1 MVFQFSHFPQILRGW
16 HQEKVSLHFAWS
28 TFIDKFPDMFSKKMD
43 QHPLSDRLT
52 LESLMEAAG
61 DVVLRMDA
69 SGKIFYA
76 SQRAQSSIDSASA
89 LEGTLLLDHVVRED
103 SAALDTALNEARRSG
118 GKVRVNARLNPPSGP
133 LWFEWQVSVCG
144 NDAGQVEFLVLAR
157 DIAEQHATEERLLHM
172 ATHDELTGLP
182 NRALLSDRLRMAMAQ
197 SRRTGVGFTV
207 LALDLDG
214 FKKVNDALGHPVGDA
229 LLRVAAVRF
238 REVLRT
244 VDTLA
249 RVGGDEF
256 VAVLPN
262 AIDPEE
268 LQVVARRMIATT
280 QLPFEIDGHVLYVS
294 TSVGAAIY
302 PEHGDTE
309 VKLLAHADTA
319 MYRAKETGKSRCVI
333 YDPAKFNLPE
343 HDVSM
348 EAAMFDAVRNGE
360 FRLFYQ
366 PILDAHTRKIVGFE
380 ALMRWIHPELGS
392 ISPVQ
397 FIPMAEAN
405 GLINLLGAWALK
417 AACVQV
423 RQFEQA
429 AGRSLY
435 VSVNVSP
442 RQFRNDQFLHVMDD
456 AMRLSGLK
464 GSQLLLEITE
474 GILMSDPEY
483 AETLLHAIATR
494 NVRIAIDDFGTGYS
508 SLAYLKRFPIA
519 ALKIDRAFIKDLPM
533 SIKDAAICNVVL
545 SLASHLNLTT
555 IAEGVEN
562 DEQLSFLSKQGC
574 TMIQGFLTGRPLPPE
589 EAILALKTGV
599 LPVAGQVG
607 KIA

>member
-1 MVFQFSHFPQILRGW
+1 
-16 HQEKVSLHFAWS
+16 
-28 TFIDKFPDMFSKKMD
+28 MFSKKMD
-43 QHPLSDRLT
+43 QHQLTDRLT

-61 DVVLRMDA
+61 DVVLRADG

-76 SQRAQSSIDSASA
+76 SRRAHSSIEPANA
-89 LEGTLLLDHVVRED
+89 LEGSMLLDHVVSED
-103 SAALDTALNEARRSG
+103 RATLEAAMNEARTGSTG
-118 GKVRVNARLNPPSGP
+118 RVNARLNPPAGP
-133 LWFEWQVSVCG
+133 LWFEWQVSTCS

-157 DIAEQHATEERLLHM
+157 DIAEQHATEERLRHM

-197 SRRTGVGFTV
+197 SRRTGIGFTV

-214 FKKVNDALGHPVGDA
+214 FKKVNDALGHPIGDA

-238 REVLRT
+238 SEVLRT

-256 VAVLPN
+256 VAVLPS
-262 AIDPEE
+262 AIDPVE

-319 MYRAKETGKSRCVI
+319 LYRAKETGKSRCVI
-333 YDPAKFNLPE
+333 YDAVKFNLPE

-380 ALMRWIHPELGS
+380 ALMRWMHPELGS

-423 RQFEQA
+423 RHFEQA

-519 ALKIDRAFIKDLPM
+519 ALKIDRAFIKDLPV

-607 KIA
+607 KVV

>member
-1 MVFQFSHFPQILRGW
+1 MNQQQLAA
-16 HQEKVSLHFAWS
+16 K
-28 TFIDKFPDMFSKKMD
+28 
-43 QHPLSDRLT
+43 LT

-61 DVVLRMDA
+61 DLVLRADA
-69 SGKIFYA
+69 DGRVFYA
-76 SQRAQSSIDSASA
+76 SQRARAVAGDVVGSGQPLTGCVAVEDKPL
-89 LEGTLLLDHVVRED
+89 LE
-103 SAALDTALNEARRSG
+103 TALAEARDSSG
-118 GKVRVNARLNPPSGP
+118 KARIQARLNAPSGA
-133 LWFEWQVSVCG
+133 LWCEWQVTACASEG
-144 NDAGQVEFLVLAR
+144 DEFEYLVVVH
-157 DIAEQHATEERLLHM
+157 DVAEQHATEERLRHM
-172 ATHDELTGLP
+172 ATHDDLTGLP
-182 NRALLSDRLRMAMAQ
+182 NRSLLSDRLRMAIAQ
-197 SRRTGVGFTV
+197 SKRTGTGFTV

-214 FKKVNDALGHPVGDA
+214 FKKVNDALGHPIGDA

-244 VDTLA
+244 IDTLA

-256 VAVLPN
+256 VAVLP
-262 AIDPEE
+262 AAVDPAEI
-268 LQVVARRMIATT
+268 QIVARRMIATT

-294 TSVGAAIY
+294 ASIGAAVY

-319 MYRAKETGKSRCVI
+319 LYRAKETGKSRCVI
-333 YDPAKFNLPE
+333 YDTVKFNLPE

-366 PILDAHTRKIVGFE
+366 PILDAHTRRIVGFE
-380 ALMRWIHPELGS
+380 ALMRWMHPELGS
-392 ISPVQ
+392 ISPAQ

-423 RQFEQA
+423 RHFEQA

-456 AMRLSGLK
+456 AMRLSGLN
-464 GSQLLLEITE
+464 GNQLLLEITE

-483 AETLLHAIATR
+483 AETLLNAIATR

-519 ALKIDRAFIKDLPM
+519 ALKIDRAFIKDLPV

-562 DEQLSFLSKQGC
+562 DQQLNFLSKQGC
-574 TMIQGFLTGRPLPPE
+574 AMIQGYLTGRPLPPD

-599 LPVAGQVG
+599 LPNPNPVENA
-607 KIA
+607 A